1 MRTIAVVLLF
11 LSPLFC
17 MSQKQRVWI
26 DTDIMIG
33 KFPRDVDDG
42 LALILAL
49 SDTNIHIAGISF
61 VHGVDY
67 ASEVTEILLKRYGRG
82 LEIPTFKGADD
93 SVQFGDETEATQALR
108 KALQEG
114 PLTILALG
122 PMTNIGTVLEN
133 HPELASNVTRI
144 SYCAGRRPGQLFNPG
159 SGKTRFSDYNFDLD
173 PYATAMVLKA
183 GVPMLL
189 AGYDCSDDLF
199 VSKEDFVHL
208 RKSENATDKWLYRKL
223 RSWHSL
229 WRTFIGSKQG
239 FIPFDV
245 STVGALLYPQEFDI
259 TPAIPS
265 YIQVLKNDSKHI
277 VKTPTKPYLIVLDNA
292 AGRIVSYCN
301 STNSEFKT
309 RLLHAIGHPDHP

>member
-1 MRTIAVVLLF
+1 MRFFLLF
-11 LSPLFC
+11 LISCF
-17 MSQKQRVWI
+17 SFNSFAQKQRVWI

-33 KFPRDVDDG
+33 KFRRDVDDG

-49 SDTNIHIAGISF
+49 ADTNIKIEGISF

-67 ASEVTEILLKRYGRG
+67 ASEVTDKLLARYGNG
-82 LEIPTFKGADD
+82 LQIPTYKGADD
-93 SVQFGDETEATQALR
+93 STQFGDETAATQALL
-108 KALQEG
+108 KALNEG

-133 HPELASNVTRI
+133 HPEVIPNVKQI

-159 SGKTRFSDYNFDLD
+159 SGKTKFSDYNFDLD

-183 GVPMLL
+183 RVPLLL
-189 AGYDCSDDLF
+189 AGYDCSDNLF
-199 VSKEDFVHL
+199 VSKEDFIHL
-208 RKSENATDKWLYRKL
+208 RKSDDPTDKWLYRKL
-223 RSWHSL
+223 KSWHSL
-229 WRTFIGSKQG
+229 WRMFIGSKQG

-265 YIQVLKNDSKHI
+265 YIKVLENDSKHT
-277 VKTPTKPYLIVLDNA
+277 VKTPTKPYLIVLENA

-301 STNSEFKT
+301 STNPEFKK
-309 RLLHAIGHPDHP
+309 RLLKVLGHPDHQ